1 MTERYQR
8 SASIL
13 AKALAKAPISPS
25 PHERSFADVLIAKVF
40 ARAGATTS
48 DVGISLA
55 AAFDLFV
62 SAEYYSKITNRGW
75 LYCPSGEPLL
85 LYPFTNTCPRC
96 ILTGTFHFHKSN
108 KPTSG
113 SIGETTSRLLCIFL
127 ERLFQRFNRKLR
139 VYKGIE
145 PVDVIIQDAESN
157 TLLLAE
163 VKAAPLVTLP
173 LAVQIERQTEMSV
186 DEITAILYT
195 RYENA
200 FLNNSELQLLL
211 PLSSDQEQTYRLAVV
226 GTRGDHAPRVWCYQ
240 QLTRLFSQDDM
251 LFDQYCAFWLRAF
264 RAYDRAERQ
273 QQTQIDK
280 VYWLT
285 NGCGQPAPR
294 PADWPARAGSGFESV
309 SDGKS
314 SVGMDRTDDI
324 KKGIYQVLKIG
335 ATAKPGST
343 QQLKAALIS
352 NIHAVRHYDEYLSN
366 LQDVVWA
373 SYPVASDA
381 SVPTSAG
388 DLPDQT
394 PLYNLFD
401 GIISFTKTY
410 SRDTWISENFTFEAD
425 DARL

>member
-1 MTERYQR
+1 
-8 SASIL
+8 
-13 AKALAKAPISPS
+13 
-25 PHERSFADVLIAKVF
+25 
-40 ARAGATTS
+40 
-48 DVGISLA
+48 
-55 AAFDLFV
+55 
-62 SAEYYSKITNRGW
+62 
-75 LYCPSGEPLL
+75 
-85 LYPFTNTCPRC
+85 
-96 ILTGTFHFHKSN
+96 
-108 KPTSG
+108 
-113 SIGETTSRLLCIFL
+113 
-127 ERLFQRFNRKLR
+127 
-139 VYKGIE
+139 
-145 PVDVIIQDAESN
+145 
-157 TLLLAE
+157 
-163 VKAAPLVTLP
+163 
-173 LAVQIERQTEMSV
+173 
-186 DEITAILYT
+186 
-195 RYENA
+195 
-200 FLNNSELQLLL
+200 
-211 PLSSDQEQTYRLAVV
+211 
-226 GTRGDHAPRVWCYQ
+226 
-240 QLTRLFSQDDM
+240 M

-273 QQTQIDK
+273 QQMQIDK

-285 NGCGQPAPR
+285 NGCGQPVPR
-294 PADWPARAGSGFESV
+294 PVDWPPRAGSGFESV

-366 LQDVVWA
+366 LQDGVWA
-373 SYPVASDA
+373 SYPVAADA